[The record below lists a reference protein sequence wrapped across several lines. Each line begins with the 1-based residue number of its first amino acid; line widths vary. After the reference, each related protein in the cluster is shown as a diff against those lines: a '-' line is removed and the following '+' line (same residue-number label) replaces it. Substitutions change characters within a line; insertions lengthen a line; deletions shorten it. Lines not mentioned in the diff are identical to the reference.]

1 MRFRSVFIWREGGE
15 TLPAV
20 KTPIVQLAQR
30 LPFGKCL
37 LQGPRANGPGSNVSR
52 AEGPAGGSRPAV
64 LPWAGV
70 GTRTSDD
77 LDCEERPAMAAVDE
91 IPTHTPDVPAEPP
104 PP

>member
-1 MRFRSVFIWREGGE
+1 MLRI
-15 TLPAV
+15 
-20 KTPIVQLAQR
+20 PIVQLAQR

-37 LQGPRANGPGSNVSR
+37 LQGPRANGPGSSVSR
-52 AEGPAGGSRPAV
+52 AEGAAGGGRPMV

-77 LDCEERPAMAAVDE
+77 LDRAERPAMVAVDK
-91 IPTHTPDVPAEPP
+91 IPTHTPDVPVEPP